1 MAILTKKI
9 KNFHKNKVDSF
20 EKLSTRACLFY
31 DFLHFKGCPYLN
43 HKISWQDKLIQQ
55 NWFKS
60 KVFQMIYRYFLVKRY
75 LVQLH
80 IADLYKFFKK
90 NWRLFWMF
98 HGKWFTVDW
107 MRVRDK
113 KSRLHRKYSDAKI
126 DKK

>member
-1 MAILTKKI
+1 MPLPKSQ
-9 KNFHKNKVDSF
+9 N
-20 EKLSTRACLFY
+20 
-31 DFLHFKGCPYLN
+31 
-43 HKISWQDKLIQQ
+43 WQDKLIQQ

-90 NWRLFWMF
+90 IEGFFWMF

-113 KSRLHRKYSDAKI
+113 KSRVHRKYSDAKI